1 MKRYFWGIIA
11 LAALTLLLIYDF
23 FPKLIPFI
31 NIPKS
36 ILIGLILLITVISLF
51 MNRPQKE
58 DVSRFNPLWQ
68 VILLT
73 YFFSLIIIFT
83 LMGGIS
89 QVGLSISNPFLW
101 IVFFISI
108 FDIVKGYKKIRAD
121 LLGVKKSPR
130 EE

>member
-58 DVSRFNPLWQ
+58 DVSRFNPL
-68 VILLT
+68 
-73 YFFSLIIIFT
+73 
-83 LMGGIS
+83 
-89 QVGLSISNPFLW
+89 
-101 IVFFISI
+101 
-108 FDIVKGYKKIRAD
+108 
-121 LLGVKKSPR
+121 
-130 EE
+130 